1 MMTRATEPIALVSSD
16 KPFMLAD
23 WHIDPA
29 SCRISKGDKTIRL
42 EPKVMEVLVYL
53 ASNPEHV
60 ISREE
65 LEEKIWTG
73 TIVGY
78 DALTSTMLKLRKA
91 FHDSPKDPQI
101 IETVPKRGYRLI
113 ATVSPITDRE
123 QSSLT
128 PSPATSLA
136 TSIFKSR
143 YWLIT
148 LVVVSILLI
157 IGGMQLFRIA
167 QNPADISTKEAT
179 SRLSIAVLPLTN
191 LSEDPNQEYFADGL
205 TNDLITDLTRLSS
218 LIVISRDST
227 FDYKHGQKDIRKIAK
242 ELNARYIL
250 YGSVRRD
257 QELIRINV
265 ILVDSESGNNVW
277 AERYDGGTRN
287 IFELQDKITQ
297 KIVSTLALKLTPAE
311 QQYLTQPVTSNLDA
325 YEYFLRGTERFFHY
339 ARSSNVEARNFFS
352 KATELDPN
360 FAQAYAMLAWTH
372 AFDFMN
378 GWTDTPEKSLE
389 IGEQLS
395 TKALA
400 LEKNIP
406 VAYFVRGLIHREK
419 GEYTKALA
427 DAEKAVHLD
436 PSYANGHVLQA
447 TLLYYAGRPQEG
459 LEKIKFAIRLNPHH
473 PFNYPFHLGQAY
485 FVLGRYAEAITA
497 FQDGLKSNPSSERL
511 QIWLAATYA
520 QTGQLEDAKWQIEQV
535 KLVNPDLSLERQK
548 QAFPFTDP
556 ADLDRFLNGLRAA
569 GLTK

>member
-113 ATVSPITDRE
+113 ATISPITDRE

-277 AERYDGGTRN
+277 AERYDGGTHN

-520 QTGQLEDAKWQIEQV
+520 PTGQLEDAKWQIEQV